1 MKPEPKKN
9 LIAEVHNNRLK
20 IRLSIGK
27 DEITLDTY
35 ELETVIRALS
45 ERRAMMQEP
54 VPMELEPNA
63 GLNPLM
69 NPPTVVG
76 ETTVGEKMGKTSMVA
91 LCHRHPGFGWQSQAY
106 TMESARAVV
115 LGIEKV
121 LQKID
126 PMRTGSA
133 SKLILPGQ

>member
-35 ELETVIRALS
+35 ELETVIMALS

-54 VPMELEPNA
+54 VPMELEPSA

-76 ETTVGEKMGKTSMVA
+76 ETTVGEKMGETSMVA
-91 LCHRHPGFGWQSQAY
+91 LCHRHPGLGWQSAAFSK
-106 TMESARAVV
+106 EAARALVK
-115 LGIEKV
+115 GIEDV
-121 LQKID
+121 LKKID
-126 PMRTGSA
+126 PMRAGS
-133 SKLILPGQ
+133 SSLILPKQ